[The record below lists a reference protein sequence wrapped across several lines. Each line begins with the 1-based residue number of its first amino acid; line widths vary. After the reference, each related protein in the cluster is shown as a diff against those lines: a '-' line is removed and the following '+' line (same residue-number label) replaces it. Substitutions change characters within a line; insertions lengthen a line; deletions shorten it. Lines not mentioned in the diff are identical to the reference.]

1 MHKSGIPA
9 LFRLGGGPDAKNS
22 NMVIV
27 NSGQAGL
34 SLPNRDYYVKED
46 AKSVEIRGKFVA
58 HMTNMFK
65 LLGESPEAAAAN
77 ANTVMSIQ
85 TRLAKAS
92 KAPADL
98 RDPDKN
104 YNKIKLA
111 EAQAIIPNFSLTE
124 YMKLRGIPDVSEIN
138 FGQPKFFKELN
149 TMLKDVPLDSWKTYL

>member
-1 MHKSGIPA
+1 MHKAGIPA

-65 LLGESPEAAAAN
+65 LLGDSPEAAAAN

-104 YNKIKLA
+104 YNKIPLA
-111 EAQAIIPNFSLTE
+111 DSQAVIPNFSLAD
-124 YMKLRGIPDVSEIN
+124 YMKVLRMPAPTEIN
-138 FGQPKFFKELN
+138 FRHPRFL
-149 TMLKDVPLDSWKTYL
+149 